1 MSQATLV
8 ISNEQARALILART
22 HLSGAEAQP
31 GSSAI
36 PPLIEKLGYVQLDP
50 IRVVER
56 AHHHILFARNSAYRP
71 KQLERLQ
78 AQSPPLFFENWT
90 HDSSLIPMQFYP
102 YWQHRFADARK
113 RIVKWMER
121 FGDKRVIATVRAHVE
136 KNGAVRARDLL
147 HLGGRTGPW
156 WSWGP
161 AKGALEYLWRTGE
174 LAVVRRSGFEK
185 VYDLAERL
193 VPKPLLKTKLSRVQV
208 IDWCCDQALKRLGAA
223 TPKML
228 ADFWDHA
235 SIEEAKTWITAETKR
250 GRLVNVILKGAAG
263 QRDFAGVARPDIEAQ
278 LASLAQPSSRLRA
291 LCPFDPLLR
300 DRDRAER
307 IFNFAY
313 RIEVYVPQHK
323 RQHGYYVFPLLEGDR
338 LAGRIDMKAEREQD
352 RLLVRGLWFEKGLT
366 LSGARRA
373 KLEQELAR
381 QGRLAGVRDIV
392 FPASVLKT
400 G

>member
-1 MSQATLV
+1 MTAPFV
-8 ISNEQARALILART
+8 ISNEQARALILASTR
-22 HLSGAEAQP
+22 LSEARATP
-31 GSSAI
+31 AASAI
-36 PPLIEKLGYVQLDP
+36 PPLIESLGYVQLDP

-78 AQSPPLFFENWT
+78 AQSPALFFENWT
-90 HDSSLIPMQFYP
+90 HDSSLIPMSFYP
-102 YWQHRFADARK
+102 YWQHRFADSKK

-121 FGDKRVIATVRAHVE
+121 FGDKRVIATVRAYVE

-156 WSWGP
+156 WGWGP
-161 AKGALEYLWRTGE
+161 AKGALEFLWRTGE

-193 VPKPLLKTKLSRVQV
+193 IPPPLLQTKLSRAQV
-208 IDWCCDQALKRLGAA
+208 IGWCCDQALQRLGAA

-228 ADFWDHA
+228 AGFWDHA
-235 SIEEAKTWITAETKR
+235 SIEDAKQWIAAEKKR
-250 GRLVNVILKGAAG
+250 GRLEDVVLKGAAG
-263 QRDFAGVARPDIEAQ
+263 QRDFAAVARPDIEAQ
-278 LASLAQPSSRLRA
+278 LMSLPQSTSRLRV
-291 LCPFDPLLR
+291 LSPFDPLLR

-307 IFNFAY
+307 IFGFAY

-323 RQHGYYVFPLLEGDR
+323 RKHGYYIFPLLEGDR
-338 LAGRIDMKAEREQD
+338 LVGRLDMKAERDQD
-352 RLLVRGLWFEKGLT
+352 RLIVRGLWFEKGLT
-366 LSGARRA
+366 LSRARRA

-381 QGRLAGVRDIV
+381 QARLAGVRDIV
-392 FPASVLKT
+392 FPAAALKT

>member
-1 MSQATLV
+1 LSASFV

-22 HLSGAEAQP
+22 GLSEAPAQS
-31 GSSAI
+31 GSAAI

-71 KQLERLQ
+71 KNLERLQ
-78 AQSPPLFFENWT
+78 AQMSPLFFENWT

-102 YWQHRFADARK
+102 YWQHRFADSKK

-121 FGDKRVIATVRAHVE
+121 FGDKRVIATVREHVTE
-136 KNGAVRARDLL
+136 HGAVRARDLL

-156 WSWGP
+156 WGWGP
-161 AKGALEYLWRTGE
+161 AKGALEFLWRTGE
-174 LAVVRRSGFEK
+174 LAVVTRSGFEK

-193 VPKPLLKTKLSRVQV
+193 IPQPLLQTKLSRAQV
-208 IDWCCDQALKRLGAA
+208 IDWACDHALMRLGAA
-223 TPKML
+223 TPRML
-228 ADFWDHA
+228 ADFWDHI
-235 SIEEAKTWITAETKR
+235 SIEAAKDWIAAEKKR
-250 GRLVNVILKGAAG
+250 GRAIDVLLSGAAG
-263 QRDFAGVARPDIEAQ
+263 QRDFAAVARPDIEAQ
-278 LASLAQPSSRLRA
+278 LAALPQPSTRMRA
-291 LCPFDPLLR
+291 LAPFDPLLR

-307 IFNFAY
+307 IFSFAY

-323 RQHGYYVFPLLEGDR
+323 RKHGYYVFPLLEGDR
-338 LAGRIDMKAEREQD
+338 LVGRIDMKAEREHD
-352 RLLVRGLWFEKGLT
+352 RLVVRGVWLEPK
-366 LSGARRA
+366 LSLSRARRA

-381 QGRLAGVRDIV
+381 QSRLADVRDIV
-392 FPASVLKT
+392 FPASALKT